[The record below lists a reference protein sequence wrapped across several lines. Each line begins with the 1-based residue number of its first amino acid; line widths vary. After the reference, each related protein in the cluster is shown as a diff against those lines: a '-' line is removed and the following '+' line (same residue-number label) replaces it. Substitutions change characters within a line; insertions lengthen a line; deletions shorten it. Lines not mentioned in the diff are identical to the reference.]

1 MSEISKKSEKNEEE
15 EFLEYPENDQVSDF
29 EFLKE
34 LTKDHYVEKKELT
47 EKELKKLQ
55 NEEKRQLTRFMQEQQ
70 REEKRNRLLQLGFHK
85 RCTQHCSGQWF
96 SSHYTRHSR

>member
-34 LTKDHYVEKKELT
+34 
-47 EKELKKLQ
+47 
-55 NEEKRQLTRFMQEQQ
+55 
-70 REEKRNRLLQLGFHK
+70 
-85 RCTQHCSGQWF
+85 
-96 SSHYTRHSR
+96 